1 LTSFDECGF
10 APSQPVSYTWVRR
23 GERKR
28 IPYENPQGRRVN
40 ALVALDTDGPAPGL
54 YWATKPKA
62 LCAEEFVRFLHALPP
77 VPVPRVVVLDNASIH
92 RSAVVKAALP
102 GLWQQRIY
110 LYYLPPYSPD
120 RGDIERVFREVKHYD
135 LPERRYGT
143 VPALT
148 TAVHDAFA
156 RYESRLLAK
165 YQHQPRRPA

>member
-1 LTSFDECGF
+1 
-10 APSQPVSYTWVRR
+10 VRR

-62 LCAEEFVRFLHALPP
+62 LCAEEVVRFLHALPA
-77 VPVPRVVVLDNASIH
+77 VGVPRVVVLDNASIH
-92 RSAVVKAALP
+92 RSAVVTQARP
-102 GLWQQRIY
+102 GLWEKRIY

-120 RGDIERVFREVKHYD
+120 LNDIERVFREVKHYD
-135 LPERRYGT
+135 LPARRYGT

-148 TAVHDAFA
+148 AAVHDAFA

-165 YQHQPRRPA
+165 CPQQPGQTA